1 MNSRMPFVIAALL
14 VMCVSADGLALSG
27 RWRGNLKAGP
37 VSLPLVF
44 DFKTDAS
51 GELAATMDSP
61 QQNARDIPLDVLFS
75 SADSISLECPM
86 ICASFQGR
94 VEERNIEGVFLQRGY
109 RLPLT
114 LTPEDALS
122 ERRPQTPVPPFP
134 YLTTD
139 TVFRSADGTEL
150 AGTLTVP
157 DSESAD
163 GMPVVVMVTGSGP
176 QNRDEEIMGH
186 VPFAVIADYLARN
199 GVASFRYDDRGVGK
213 SKGIFEQ
220 AALGDFKADALGAFR
235 FVRGLPGFGR
245 AGILGHSEGGTLALL
260 IAGQGEK
267 PDFIVSLAGMAVP
280 AKETLLAQNARLLD
294 SSGITGDAKEV
305 SLRLL
310 EIMFDEIKG
319 QYLAGKTSHVDIDAI
334 CAAHSLDVPAPV
346 LESVRR
352 SEAARNAYFDSLVSL
367 DPADAMKRIE
377 CPVLAVNG
385 MKDVQVDAESNLA
398 AIRANVRDVELRP
411 VEGLNHLMQHAVT
424 GDVSEYESITET
436 VAPEVLAIIRDF
448 IVRD

>member
-1 MNSRMPFVIAALL
+1 MNSRMSFVIAALL
-14 VMCVSADGLALSG
+14 VMCVSAEGLALSG

-37 VSLPLVF
+37 ASLPLVF

-75 SADSISLECPM
+75 SADSISLECSM

-94 VEERNIEGVFLQRGY
+94 VEERKIEGVFLQRGY

-114 LTPEDALS
+114 LTHEDALS

-157 DSESAD
+157 AAASD

-220 AALGDFKADALGAFR
+220 AALEDFKADALGAFR

-260 IAGQGEK
+260 IAGGEEK

-294 SSGITGDAKEV
+294 SSGITGDAKEA

-346 LESVRR
+346 RESVRR
-352 SEAARNAYFDSLVSL
+352 SEAARNGYFDSLVSL

-385 MKDVQVDAESNLA
+385 TKDVQVDAESNLEVF
-398 AIRANVRDVELRP
+398 RVNVRDVELRP
-411 VEGLNHLMQHAVT
+411 MEGLNHLMQHAVT

-436 VAPEVLAIIRDF
+436 VAPEVLEIIRDF